1 MKVLYAGSFNPF
13 HLAHQY
19 VYDTACKCFGK
30 ENVWIGIGQNKDKP
44 IKNLNKIKYSLVPIT
59 PNVITYTGLTA
70 KVIREHGF
78 DLLVRGIR
86 PGKSIEQEEDLL
98 YWNRNLTGIDTIL
111 IPTHSDL
118 CRISSSAI
126 RELAADGEYIY
137 DYVNPEVYMRL
148 NSLGTDI
155 TRVYFGKSCSGKS
168 TYLDKIGA
176 CRVNMDLYI
185 WELIKLP
192 ESRKNILKEQLR
204 GCVRNPEQTGIYN
217 SIIYEIARNI
227 DWLKFTQSGRNIDAA
242 VIGVYW
248 DYIPPDIRGLMNLVK
263 VETSEANRRK
273 FAEMRNVS
281 KEFLYFSDCFYK
293 DPPYWDETITIE
305 EI

>member
-19 VYDTACKCFGK
+19 VFDTACKCFSK
-30 ENVWIGIGQNKDKP
+30 KNVWIGVGQNKDKP
-44 IKNLNKIKYSLVPIT
+44 IKNLDKIKYSLVPVT

-70 KVIREHGF
+70 KVIRELGF

-126 RELAADGEYIY
+126 RELAANGEYIY
-137 DYVNPEVYMRL
+137 DYVNPEVYARL
-148 NSLGTDI
+148 TNQLT
-155 TRVYFGKSCSGKS
+155 TVYFGKSCSGKS
-168 TYLDKIGA
+168 TYLDRNTIG
-176 CRVNMDLYI
+176 RVNMDYYI
-185 WELIKLP
+185 WELINLSN
-192 ESRKNILKEQLR
+192 SRKNVLKEQLR
-204 GCVRNPEQTGIYN
+204 GCIKNPDQTGIYN

-227 DWLKFTQSGRNIDAA
+227 DWMQFVQSGCNIDAA

-248 DYIPPDIRGLMNLVK
+248 YYIPPEIRGLMKLIK
-263 VETSEANRRK
+263 VETSESNRMK

-305 EI
+305 DI